1 MTTHRIRFAA
11 GVAATLLV
19 AASASAEVLINELT
33 IQGTEQV
40 ELYNSGPGI
49 VDVNGWTIEG
59 SAESWV
65 IQGAAPMIGDSYLVL
80 TPPGDLF
87 GDQGG
92 YVELFDV
99 SSEDR
104 VNYGQLGS
112 APLPPGG
119 PFPSAR
125 GGPVTLARAPD
136 GSSYGGAPPSPSP
149 ATDGLF
155 WTIDV
160 TPTLG
165 AANDAPVAALG
176 TSLRINELDP
186 KPAGG
191 GDSVELYN
199 PFAVGM
205 PLAGWFLCNGDAFL
219 ALAGTVPSAG
229 FLTVVTP
236 GGFDLEEDEVIYLF
250 RGDGV
255 RVDQVGLHLPPV
267 RAAGIPALD
276 VCQCFA
282 RYPDG
287 SSPHVGYDW
296 VTSGGG
302 DTLRQLVC
310 TPGAANEDQSDCAVG
325 VSGPAAATWGRT
337 KAGYR

>member
-1 MTTHRIRFAA
+1 MNAQRVLFAMA
-11 GVAATLLV
+11 GAAAVIAVT
-19 AASASAEVLINELT
+19 ASARADVLINELT

-49 VDVNGWTIEG
+49 VDVNGWTLQD
-59 SAESWV
+59 ADDAWV
-65 IQGAAPMIGDSYLVL
+65 IQGADPMDPDSYLVL
-80 TPPGDLF
+80 TPPGDNF
-87 GDQGG
+87 DDPGG

-99 SSEDR
+99 ATEDR
-104 VNYGQLGS
+104 VYYGQIGS

-119 PFPSAR
+119 PFPFAR
-125 GGPVTLARAPD
+125 GGAVTLARAPD

-149 ATDGLF
+149 ATDGTI

-165 AANDAPVAALG
+165 AVNDAPAPSLGAAVRL
-176 TSLRINELDP
+176 NELDP

-191 GDSVELYN
+191 GDTVELYN
-199 PFAVGM
+199 PAAVSQS
-205 PLAGWFLCNGDAFL
+205 LTGWWLTNGDGFL
-219 ALAGTVPSAG
+219 SLSGSVPASG

-236 GGFDLEEDEVIYLF
+236 GGFDLEENEVVYLF
-250 RGDGV
+250 RDDHV
-255 RVDQVGLHLPPV
+255 RVDQIGLHLPPV
-267 RAAGIPALD
+267 AGIPFLD

-287 SSPHVGYDW
+287 SAPHDGYDW
-296 VTSGGG
+296 FSSGGG
-302 DTLRQLVC
+302 STLFAAKC
-310 TPGAANEDQSDCAVG
+310 TLGWANSRVTNCATSA
-325 VSGPAAATWGRT
+325 SGPEAATWGRT